1 MSNEEQKSA
10 GLLAWLAFG
19 AAPLFVAL
27 VLGFYK
33 NQHPQI
39 SKAEQEQILAPVGK
53 VVAKETAA
61 KDEAKKEE
69 AKADGKAEDGK
80 AAEPAKAG
88 EDKGEAKAESA
99 KADED
104 KGEAKAESAKADED
118 KGEAKAESAKADEE
132 PKKVGEDK
140 GAAKADTAKAEDK
153 KDEAKAAEAKKDDS
167 SAAKADAG
175 SCKAT
180 VEANDQMQFNLSEIT
195 IDKAACP
202 EFTVEI
208 KHVGSMDKTS
218 MGHNVVISK
227 EADKDGVV
235 NDGTDAGIDKDFVK
249 SDDGRVLAHTKLIG
263 GGETAEVK
271 FKTDGF
277 EVGGSYDFF
286 CTYPGHAAMMTGKV
300 VIKGDGAAKQ
310 DDAKAKDDK
319 AADKKEEAK
328 ADTTKAE
335 DKKDEAKADEAK
347 KDDSSA
353 AAAGGSC
360 KTTVEAN
367 DQMQFNL
374 SEITIDKGACPEFTV
389 EIKHVGSMDKASMG
403 HNVVITKEADK
414 DSVVSEGIDAG
425 IDNDFVK
432 PDDKRVLAHTKLVGG
447 GETAEVKFKTDGFEA
462 GSGYD
467 FFCSYPGH
475 AAMMTGKVVVK

>member
-19 AAPLFVAL
+19 AVPLFVAL

-53 VVAKETAA
+53 VVAKETAV

-69 AKADGKAEDGK
+69 AKADGK

-88 EDKGEAKAESA
+88 EDKGEAKAEPA
-99 KADED
+99 KAGED
-104 KGEAKAESAKADED
+104 KGEAE
-118 KGEAKAESAKADEE
+118 AESAKADEE

-153 KDEAKAAEAKKDDS
+153 KDEAKPAEAKKDDS
-167 SAAKADAG
+167 SAAAAGG

-277 EVGGSYDFF
+277 E
-286 CTYPGHAAMMTGKV
+286 
-300 VIKGDGAAKQ
+300 
-310 DDAKAKDDK
+310 
-319 AADKKEEAK
+319 
-328 ADTTKAE
+328 
-335 DKKDEAKADEAK
+335 
-347 KDDSSA
+347 
-353 AAAGGSC
+353 AGG
-360 KTTVEAN
+360 
-367 DQMQFNL
+367 
-374 SEITIDKGACPEFTV
+374 
-389 EIKHVGSMDKASMG
+389 
-403 HNVVITKEADK
+403 
-414 DSVVSEGIDAG
+414 
-425 IDNDFVK
+425 
-432 PDDKRVLAHTKLVGG
+432 
-447 GETAEVKFKTDGFEA
+447 
-462 GSGYD
+462 GYD

>member
-61 KDEAKKEE
+61 KDDAKKEEAKGESAKGEVKQEEAKADSAKAADKKEE
-69 AKADGKAEDGK
+69 AKAD
-80 AAEPAKAG
+80 
-88 EDKGEAKAESA
+88 
-99 KADED
+99 
-104 KGEAKAESAKADED
+104 
-118 KGEAKAESAKADEE
+118 
-132 PKKVGEDK
+132 
-140 GAAKADTAKAEDK
+140 TTKAEDK
-153 KDEAKAAEAKKDDS
+153 KDEAKPAEAKKDDS

-218 MGHNVVISK
+218 MGHNLVISK
-227 EADKDGVV
+227 EADKDSVV

-277 EVGGSYDFF
+277 EVGGDYDFF

-310 DDAKAKDDK
+310 DDKAKDDK

-328 ADTTKAE
+328 ADSTKAE
-335 DKKDEAKADEAK
+335 DKKDEANADSK

-360 KTTVEAN
+360 KATVEAN

-374 SEITIDKGACPEFTV
+374 SEITIDKAACPEFTV

-462 GSGYD
+462 GGGYD

>member
-88 EDKGEAKAESA
+88 EDKGA
-99 KADED
+99 
-104 KGEAKAESAKADED
+104 
-118 KGEAKAESAKADEE
+118 AKAESAKADEE
-132 PKKVGEDK
+132 PKKAGEDK

-153 KDEAKAAEAKKDDS
+153 KDEAKPAEAKKDDS

-277 EVGGSYDFF
+277 EVGGDYDFF

-335 DKKDEAKADEAK
+335 DKKDEAKPDEAK

-353 AAAGGSC
+353 AKADAGSC
-360 KTTVEAN
+360 KATVEAN

-462 GSGYD
+462 GGGYD